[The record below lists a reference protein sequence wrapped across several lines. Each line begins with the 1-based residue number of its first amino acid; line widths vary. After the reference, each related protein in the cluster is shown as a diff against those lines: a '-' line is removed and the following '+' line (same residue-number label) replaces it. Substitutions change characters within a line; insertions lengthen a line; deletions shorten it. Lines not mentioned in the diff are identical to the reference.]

1 MTREADPLA
10 SVARLPGVF
19 EAVEAARGSVDA
31 LLRDLRLP
39 TARPRIGQ
47 ITAEALRHSAWAAAA
62 LSGRAGELAGFRAP
76 VPDPLGAN
84 TLRLYVELAA
94 LAQTWQAAPA
104 QALARMHVL
113 AAGGLVDEALLGQPV
128 SPEAAARLESLA
140 RSLSQPTAA
149 PAVVV
154 AAVVHG
160 ELLATRAFGRGT
172 ALVALAASRAVLI
185 ARGLDPRAASVPER
199 GHLDLGAERYGSALD
214 GYISGARTGLAD
226 WVGHCA
232 QAIALGGRAGRAI
245 VIETLETPA
254 HAGGASIPRSAA
266 ADRQSG

>member
-31 LLRDLRLP
+31 LLRELRAP
-39 TARPRIGQ
+39 AARPRVGEV
-47 ITAEALRHSAWAAAA
+47 TAEALRHSAWAAAA
-62 LSGRAGELAGFRAP
+62 LSGRIGELENFAAP
-76 VPDPLGAN
+76 VSDPFGAN
-84 TLRLYVELAA
+84 ALRLYVELAA
-94 LAQTWQAAPA
+94 LAETWQVAPM

-113 AAGGLVDEALLGQPV
+113 AASGLLEAAHLGQPA

-140 RSLSQPTAA
+140 ESLSQPTAA

-160 ELLATRAFGRGT
+160 ELLATNSFGPGSG
-172 ALVALAASRAVLI
+172 LVALAASRAVLI
-185 ARGLDPRAASVPER
+185 SRGLDPRAASVPER
-199 GHLDLGAERYGSALD
+199 GHLELGAEAYGVALQ
-214 GYISGARTGLAD
+214 GYASGTRAGLAE

-232 QAIALGGRAGRAI
+232 QAIALGGRAGRGI
-245 VIETLETPA
+245 VDEMLKGPA